1 MGLCVSMLHRVTR
14 RPQPEPTRG
23 TAPKPLFVVRSDRH
37 RPPPWKAEAPVVF
50 QAQNFGQLHFQKPCR
65 PADTTRGHER
75 FRYEVPGVLD
85 RRRCTPPPKRIRL
98 PCQGRTNTPAV
109 DEPVAAADER
119 LLTPTMACRGA
130 PPERSRTPTMATVG
144 RSTPPEGSRTPAPAA
159 PMTPMRPVWQ
169 RRILMGMRCE
179 LPRFSGLILYDEHG
193 RAIRG
198 STPGRSHTHWRK
210 RTTKTSTT
218 LKDLL

>member
-14 RPQPEPTRG
+14 RPQPEPTTRG
-23 TAPKPLFVVRSDRH
+23 TAPTKPLFVVRSDRR
-37 RPPPWKAEAPVVF
+37 RPPPWKQAEAPVVF
-50 QAQNFGQLHFQKPCR
+50 QSQNFGQLHFQNQKPR
-65 PADTTRGHER
+65 SWADATRGHDER
-75 FRYEVPGVLD
+75 FRCQVA
-85 RRRCTPPPKRIRL
+85 PPKRVRL

-109 DEPVAAADER
+109 DEPVAAAADQR
-119 LLTPTMACRGA
+119 SLMTPTMTTACRGA
-130 PPERSRTPTMATVG
+130 PPERRRTPTVVG
-144 RSTPPEGSRTPAPAA
+144 RSAPPEGSRTPAAA
-159 PMTPMRPVWQ
+159 PPMTPMRPVWQ

-198 STPGRSHTHWRK
+198 STPGRSHTYWRK

-218 LKDLL
+218 LMDLL